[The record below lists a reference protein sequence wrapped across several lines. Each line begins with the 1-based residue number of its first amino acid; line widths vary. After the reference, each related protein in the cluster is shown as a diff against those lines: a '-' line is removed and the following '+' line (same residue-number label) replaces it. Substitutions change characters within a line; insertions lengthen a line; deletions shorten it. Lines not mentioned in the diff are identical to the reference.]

1 MSLMRWDPFGS
12 LSRVREEID
21 RMFEDFLVG
30 RPAAL
35 ARAGEGLRVPS
46 VDIEETDS
54 SVVVRAE
61 LPGVKKEDLDIEV
74 TPEAL
79 ILKGETREEKEQR
92 EKRFYRKER
101 SWGMFQRTI
110 PMPVEVKADEAKAS
124 FKDGLLEITLPKIA
138 PQKKAE
144 SVKLKPE

>member
-1 MSLMRWDPFGS
+1 M
-12 LSRVREEID
+12 REEID
-21 RMFEDFLVG
+21 RMFEDFFVG
-30 RPAAL
+30 RPAAIT
-35 ARAGEGLRVPS
+35 RPGEGLRAPS

-79 ILKGETREEKEQR
+79 TLKGETREEKEQR
-92 EKRFYRKER
+92 DKRFYRKER

-110 PMPVEVKADEAKAS
+110 PMPLEIKADEAKAS
-124 FKDGLLEITLPKIA
+124 FKDGLLEITLPKAA